1 MKQIGRNDL
10 CPCGSGKKFKKCHM
24 GREEELILRRAET
37 LPEDTG
43 LRIAGLEE
51 VRYGRT
57 RELLDGLDIAELTG
71 KDVEIKFVDFQAYYG
86 LGVAGKDLPKDPGSA
101 GIMINPKKTEKE
113 DPNHIYIAVTKEVTD
128 STLIHQIAHV
138 LDYLK
143 GSRFI
148 PGSGSEISMQTGIPI
163 EHLDHPR
170 EFADWLDVL
179 KDRFQVE
186 LDAEDTIISFLNEN
200 GRLLDADQIR
210 TLDRAGL
217 LIHSERIFRFMRD
230 HKEEIDERIRDRAG
244 YLGPQSTGAE

>member
-1 MKQIGRNDL
+1 MKNLGRNDP

-24 GREEELILRRAET
+24 GREEELILRRGET
-37 LPEDTG
+37 MPQDASLQIVA
-43 LRIAGLEE
+43 LKE

-57 RELLDGLDIAELTG
+57 REMLDALDIAELTG
-71 KDVEIKFVDFQAYYG
+71 KDVGIKFVDFQAYCG
-86 LGVAGKDLPKDPGSA
+86 LGLTGKEPPKDPGSA
-101 GIMINPKKTEKE
+101 GIMVNPKKTEKE
-113 DPNHIYIAVTKEVTD
+113 DPNHIYVAVTKEVSD

-148 PGSGSEISMQTGIPI
+148 PGSGSEIAMQTGIPI

-170 EFADWLDVL
+170 EFGDWLDLL
-179 KDRFQVE
+179 KERFQVD
-186 LDAEDTIISFLNEN
+186 LDAEDAIISFLNEHR
-200 GRLLDADQIR
+200 RLLDADQIR

-230 HKEEIDERIRDRAG
+230 HKEDIDERIRERAG
-244 YLGPQSTGAE
+244 YIGPQNTAAE